1 MSRVGGQIQFQI
13 DGEIY
18 DAKGAFTYNIGGFGR
33 DPVVGEDGIHG
44 FSETARVAR
53 IEGEITDMGNLSLDF
68 LQSIDDATVT
78 LTLFKG
84 TKAAPKNKVV
94 ALDHAWYAG
103 TGDGNSKEG
112 NVAVLF
118 HAKRGREI
126 T

>member
-1 MSRVGGQIQFQI
+1 MSRIGGKIQFQI

-18 DAKGAFTYNIGGFGR
+18 DAKGSFTYNLGGWSR
-33 DPVVGEDGIHG
+33 DAVIGEDGIHG

-53 IEGEITDMGNLSLDF
+53 IEGEITDMGNLNLDF
-68 LQSIDDATVT
+68 LQNIDDAVVT

-84 TKAAPKNKVV
+84 TQANPQDKVI